1 MMVENEI
8 IVQKIIEGIQEKKGK
23 AITVVN
29 LTKLHD
35 APCSYFVI
43 CQGDSVTQVNAITL
57 SIRDYVR
64 DEIRVKP
71 YAIDGLDN
79 CEWVAMD
86 YAQIIVHVFQREP
99 RAFYDIEHLWEDAEI
114 AQIPDLD

>member
-1 MMVENEI
+1 MMVENEV

-57 SIRDYVR
+57 SIRERR
-64 DEIRVKP
+64 D
-71 YAIDGLDN
+71 
-79 CEWVAMD
+79 
-86 YAQIIVHVFQREP
+86 
-99 RAFYDIEHLWEDAEI
+99 
-114 AQIPDLD
+114 